1 LFCFVLF
8 FVEYISRA
16 HQQEKKLTRF
26 FVGPT
31 TFAHQ
36 HDKHKNSKK
45 SDERLKRS
53 KQARKGSTQNVV
65 RSRNWLR
72 LACGTKPKRIR
83 WEFWMR
89 KGLLVGCG
97 GALQPMG
104 PLKKK
109 KIKI

>member
-53 KQARKGSTQNVV
+53 KQARKRARAAHKTWSAPGIGWDLLAGQNQ
-65 RSRNWLR
+65 RELDESF
-72 LACGTKPKRIR
+72 G
-83 WEFWMR
+83 WE
-89 KGLLVGCG
+89 KVSLLDV
-97 GALQPMG
+97 AVHYSQWDH
-104 PLKKK
+104 
-109 KIKI
+109 